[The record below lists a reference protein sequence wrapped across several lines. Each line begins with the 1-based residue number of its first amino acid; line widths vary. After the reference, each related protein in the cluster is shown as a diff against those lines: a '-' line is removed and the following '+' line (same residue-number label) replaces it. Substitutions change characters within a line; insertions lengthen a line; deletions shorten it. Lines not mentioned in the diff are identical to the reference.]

1 MDNRD
6 LELLQAIQLIID
18 PLKNDINDMKG
29 DMKDVKDR
37 LGNVEGRLGN
47 VEGRLGNV
55 EDRLGNVESRLGN
68 VEEGTRG
75 TRLIIENSIDPR
87 LQALHEG
94 YMPLVK
100 KVRRVPEEIDS
111 LKERTSMLEFVQK
124 QIVEKIRDNS

>member
-18 PLKNDINDMKG
+18 PLKD

-47 VEGRLGNV
+47 VEGRLT
-55 EDRLGNVESRLGN
+55 N
-68 VEEGTRG
+68 VEEETRR
-75 TRLIIENSIDPR
+75 TSLIIENSIEPR

-94 YMPLVK
+94 YMPLVE
-100 KVRRVPEEIDS
+100 KVRYVPEEIAE
-111 LKERTSMLEFVQK
+111 LKEDVSILKYVQK
-124 QIVEKIRDNS
+124 QMADKIKNKLGV